1 MTVRLE
7 LMSSEQYEAW
17 LPSAIE
23 GYAQQ
28 TSDSGLMAI
37 EPARESAV
45 KQFAS
50 LLPDGVATPGHHLLL
65 AYDGEQVIGDLW
77 LRIHDEWSARR
88 AFVFN
93 VEVDESQR
101 GRGYGR
107 DHDGR
112 RGLRSPARRRRH
124 GAERLRAERRRAVPL
139 RQARLSRD
147 QREYAERAHMSVSA
161 GPKLTILTV
170 SGTLEDGP
178 SQGQAPTSARTV
190 HLIP

>member
-7 LMSSEQYEAW
+7 PMSPAQYDAW

-23 GYAQQ
+23 GYARQ
-28 TSDSGLMAI
+28 TSDSGLMRSSP
-37 EPARESAV
+37 PARAPSSSSRRCCPT
-45 KQFAS
+45 AS
-50 LLPDGVATPGHHLLL
+50 
-65 AYDGEQVIGDLW
+65 
-77 LRIHDEWSARR
+77 RRR
-88 AFVFN
+88 ATTCSWPTTTSRSSATCRFGSTTSGERASVCL
-93 VEVDESQR
+93 QR
-101 GRGYGR
+101 RGGRVPAGPGKRAR

-112 RGLRSPARRRRH
+112 RGLRPPARRRRD
-124 GAERLRAERRRAVPL
+124 GAEPLRAGRRRAIPL

-147 QREYAERAHMSVSA
+147 QCEYAERAHMSVSA

-190 HLIP
+190 HLIA

>member
-65 AYDGEQVIGDLW
+65 AYDGEQVVGDLW

-107 DHDGR
+107 AIMTAGEDYARQQGVVAMALNVFVQNDVA
-112 RGLRSPARRRRH
+112 RS
-124 GAERLRAERRRAVPL
+124 LY
-139 RQARLSRD
+139 D
-147 QREYAERAHMSVSA
+147 
-161 GPKLTILTV
+161 KLGYRVTNV
-170 SGTLEDGP
+170 NMQKE
-178 SQGQAPTSARTV
+178 
-190 HLIP
+190 LI

>member
-7 LMSSEQYEAW
+7 PMSPAQYDAW

-23 GYAQQ
+23 GYARQ

-50 LLPDGVATPGHHLLL
+50 LLPDGVTTPGHHLLL
-65 AYDGEQVIGDLW
+65 AYDDEEVVGDLW
-77 LRIHDEWSARR
+77 LRIHDEWGARR

-101 GRGYGR
+101 GRIYGR
-107 DHDGR
+107 AIMTAGEDYARQQGVVAMALNLFVQNDVA
-112 RGLRSPARRRRH
+112 RS
-124 GAERLRAERRRAVPL
+124 LY
-139 RQARLSRD
+139 D
-147 QREYAERAHMSVSA
+147 
-161 GPKLTILTV
+161 KLGYRVTNV
-170 SGTLEDGP
+170 NMQKE
-178 SQGQAPTSARTV
+178 
-190 HLIP
+190 LI